1 MVLYLII
8 IKWGNMG
15 YFNIIESLQ
24 NHRDST
30 INEGSLLR
38 DYKSILT
45 QLEKALLSCKNT
57 TIYTDRSI
65 QLSMLLGEFVHMQ
78 VFPVFDVSK
87 LHQREDTKNG
97 RAFIYLDINDVF
109 TKDNVVQYMIEDRIL
124 NRVDTVEDIADT
136 FIKWLSKQIK
146 DREAFINSDEYIYG
160 DFVRNFKDV
169 LGVDVKTVNDAC
181 KAIESGS
188 GYKKIRDTIIKTFNV
203 ALDDYIKAIRGLD
216 IVNHKSVDMTKDT
229 ISICCVDTK
238 KNMIYMSRYPGN
250 DRFIINP
257 TKKDWNGYTFDFT
270 IEDISKAVSKIK
282 SLDCFGRVN
291 LSFNGKNGESADGL
305 VSYSIYGD

>member
-24 NHRDST
+24 NHRGST

-87 LHQREDTKNG
+87 LHQREDTKSG
-97 RAFIYLDINDVF
+97 RAFNYLDINDVF

-146 DREAFINSDEYIYG
+146 DREAFINSDEYIYM
-160 DFVRNFKDV
+160 VT
-169 LGVDVKTVNDAC
+169 L
-181 KAIESGS
+181 
-188 GYKKIRDTIIKTFNV
+188 
-203 ALDDYIKAIRGLD
+203 
-216 IVNHKSVDMTKDT
+216 
-229 ISICCVDTK
+229 
-238 KNMIYMSRYPGN
+238 
-250 DRFIINP
+250 
-257 TKKDWNGYTFDFT
+257 
-270 IEDISKAVSKIK
+270 
-282 SLDCFGRVN
+282 
-291 LSFNGKNGESADGL
+291 
-305 VSYSIYGD
+305 